1 MLKTKKRVVNIKS
14 LSSSERRAVRAE
26 HIRVE
31 DADPC
36 GWMAYSEADA
46 EQIYHLFCD
55 PETRRLVCTCADFIF
70 RGDAEQFYE
79 CKHIS
84 ATLKHIARSYLSNS
98 YDARAQNDF
107 RAA

>member
-1 MLKTKKRVVNIKS
+1 MLKTKKRLFNSKP

-36 GWMAYSEADA
+36 GWMAYSEANA
-46 EQIYHLFCD
+46 EQVYHLFCE
-55 PETRRLVCTCADFIF
+55 PETRHLVCTCADFIF
-70 RGDAEQFYE
+70 RGDAELFYE

-98 YDARAQNDF
+98 YKAQAQIDVCT
-107 RAA
+107 A